1 VTIHDH
7 LRIMRERW
15 LVVTVAVLLCVGGA
29 IGFFYLRTPQYTAK
43 LTFYVSSQGA
53 DSAQAAYQGAQLS
66 ENRVASYTDLLTSPR
81 VTGDVIRRLGLT
93 DTDDELARRIAATSK
108 LDSVLID
115 VSATDPS
122 PQRAAEIAN
131 TIGDVFPDLVSEL
144 ERPTTPGAQPIVA
157 VRVVQPALVPIR
169 TSSLGLGV
177 ILAIGLLAG
186 VVLGAGAAL
195 LRNALDVTI
204 RSPEQLRARSRTPNL
219 GIIAFNAAV
228 PTRPLM
234 VHDDPQSPR
243 SEAFRQLR
251 TNLQFVDVDNPR
263 KVLVVTS
270 PMPAEGKTTTL
281 ANLAIA
287 MSSGGHRVLL
297 IEADLRRPRLA
308 ELLGV
313 NRAVGLTNVLSGRI
327 DYAQAI
333 QPWGKGAFD
342 VLAAGPLPPN
352 PSELLGS
359 RSMKGLLD
367 LLRGHY
373 EVILIDTPPLLPVT
387 DAAAVSPA
395 TDGAILITRYKR
407 TTRGQLES
415 AISALSSVGANVLG
429 TVLTMVPN
437 KGVHAYTHYRSYYQ
451 AESRPA
457 PSPAPRTNGV
467 PQAYLHSGTSPRARG
482 E

>member
-1 VTIHDH
+1 
-7 LRIMRERW
+7 
-15 LVVTVAVLLCVGGA
+15 
-29 IGFFYLRTPQYTAK
+29 
-43 LTFYVSSQGA
+43 
-53 DSAQAAYQGAQLS
+53 
-66 ENRVASYTDLLTSPR
+66 
-81 VTGDVIRRLGLT
+81 
-93 DTDDELARRIAATSK
+93 
-108 LDSVLID
+108 
-115 VSATDPS
+115 
-122 PQRAAEIAN
+122 
-131 TIGDVFPDLVSEL
+131 
-144 ERPTTPGAQPIVA
+144 
-157 VRVVQPALVPIR
+157 
-169 TSSLGLGV
+169 
-177 ILAIGLLAG
+177 
-186 VVLGAGAAL
+186 
-195 LRNALDVTI
+195 
-204 RSPEQLRARSRTPNL
+204 
-219 GIIAFNAAV
+219 
-228 PTRPLM
+228 
-234 VHDDPQSPR
+234 
-243 SEAFRQLR
+243 
-251 TNLQFVDVDNPR
+251 
-263 KVLVVTS
+263 
-270 PMPAEGKTTTL
+270 
-281 ANLAIA
+281 
-287 MSSGGHRVLL
+287 
-297 IEADLRRPRLA
+297 
-308 ELLGV
+308 
-313 NRAVGLTNVLSGRI
+313 
-327 DYAQAI
+327 
-333 QPWGKGAFD
+333 